1 MEQIESE
8 RDQHKDR
15 CTQLENQLEISQ
27 KIVDT
32 QQLSL
37 DAKEVGLICLLHL
50 YEAGL
55 LKKYYWNYFS
65 LRLILIV
72 AFCLL
77 WMRSKNYK
85 SG

>member
-37 DAKEVGLICLLHL
+37 DAKEVGLLDLLTTFIWSWPA
-50 YEAGL
+50 YKIL
-55 LKKYYWNYFS
+55 LELF
-65 LRLILIV
+65 
-72 AFCLL
+72 
-77 WMRSKNYK
+77 
-85 SG
+85 

>member
-37 DAKEVGLICLLHL
+37 DAKEVGLFCLLHVHNWP
-50 YEAGL
+50 A
-55 LKKYYWNYFS
+55 
-65 LRLILIV
+65 
-72 AFCLL
+72 
-77 WMRSKNYK
+77 
-85 SG
+85 